1 MFSRRFWR
9 PRFAHSRRL
18 QVMVATLA
26 IGLFL
31 ALIFAAW
38 PAPARDAVFDF
49 ARLEALLQRNP
60 ATGRPVDS
68 IAELAPLLPRELR
81 SNFTFVYDSRSPFR
95 SSISPKFPR
104 VILFTR
110 DARLVLTFTGDP
122 ENPGYD
128 MLEALSF
135 DDASA
140 SFVARAYLLPAA
152 ERRSWRPA
160 PEDADCARCHGADA
174 RPIFDSYPLWP
185 GFYGSVLDAFPRDR
199 LGVAELAKYR
209 AFLAGA
215 ARSEPYRSLV
225 FPSGSATSPY
235 LDPRRRVEGAVELDA
250 ATLPFLPNTR
260 LGMALTELN
269 RARIYRKL
277 ARSRNFASDE
287 KRALAE
293 LLECRHGDSPKDADV
308 RTIKTELEARE
319 RTAAAAPRMGVRRI
333 SPRDRRYGGA
343 EVLSASWPRSSTS
356 PRGRKSIVRIGRW
369 RGAGLA
375 GVFRRHPQRNAIVG
389 KSYYLK
395 EDLIFEILSHLS
407 QREPAFQ
414 RYFQTDWV
422 FAERGYPFG
431 FRVDLAKALRA
442 CARLSART
450 RKSATSRRTTS
461 G

>member
-1 MFSRRFWR
+1 MFSGRFCR
-9 PRFAHSRRL
+9 PWSRRRR
-18 QVMVATLA
+18 AIAGALA
-26 IGLFL
+26 CGLL
-31 ALIFAAW
+31 STAIFTVR
-38 PAPARDAVFDF
+38 PAPADDAPFD
-49 ARLEALLQRNP
+49 ATRLETLLRRNP

-95 SSISPKFPR
+95 SSISSEFPR

-122 ENPGYD
+122 GKPGYD

-135 DDASA
+135 DDESA
-140 SFVARAYLLPAA
+140 AFIARAYLLPAA
-152 ERRSWRPA
+152 ARRSWRPA

-199 LGVAELAKYR
+199 LGVAELVKYR

-215 ARSEPYRSLV
+215 AKSEPYRSLI

-235 LDPRRRVEGAVELDA
+235 LDPRRLVEGAFELDA

-260 LGMALTELN
+260 LGMALSELN

-277 ARSRNFASDE
+277 AQSPKFPHEE

-293 LLECRHGDSPKDADV
+293 LLACRHGDGPKNDDV
-308 RTIKTELEARE
+308 RAIKTELERENEERLRRLGWASGEARPEIDNMEELKFSRELAAIADVAARAEVDRSDWSMARE
-319 RTAAAAPRMGVRRI
+319 PGSLAFFDGI
-333 SPRDRRYGGA
+333 
-343 EVLSASWPRSSTS
+343 LSGIER
-356 PRGRKSIVRIGRW
+356 
-369 RGAGLA
+369 
-375 GVFRRHPQRNAIVG
+375 G

-407 QREPAFQ
+407 QREPAFR
-414 RYFQTDWV
+414 RYFEADWL
-422 FAERGYPFG
+422 FADLGYPFG
-431 FRVDLAKALRA
+431 DRVDLGKAVGA
-442 CARLSART
+442 CALLSDR
-450 RKSATSRRTTS
+450 SR
-461 G
+461 

>member
-1 MFSRRFWR
+1 MFSGRLCRLLSTRRR
-9 PRFAHSRRL
+9 AI
-18 QVMVATLA
+18 AGALA
-26 IGLFL
+26 CGLL
-31 ALIFAAW
+31 STAIFAVR
-38 PAPARDAVFDF
+38 PAPADDAPFD
-49 ARLEALLQRNP
+49 ATRLETLLQHNP
-60 ATGRPVDS
+60 ATGRPVNS

-95 SSISPKFPR
+95 SSISPEFPR

-122 ENPGYD
+122 GKPGYD

-174 RPIFDSYPLWP
+174 RPIFNSYPLWP

-277 ARSRNFASDE
+277 AQSPKFPHDE

-293 LLECRHGDSPKDADV
+293 LLACRRGDSPKDADV
-308 RTIKTELEARE
+308 RTIKTELERENEQRLRRLGWAPGEARPEIDDMEELKFSRELAAIVDVAARAEVDRSDWSMARE
-319 RTAAAAPRMGVRRI
+319 PGSLAFFDGI
-333 SPRDRRYGGA
+333 
-343 EVLSASWPRSSTS
+343 LSGIER
-356 PRGRKSIVRIGRW
+356 
-369 RGAGLA
+369 
-375 GVFRRHPQRNAIVG
+375 G

-407 QREPAFQ
+407 RREPAFR
-414 RYFQTDWV
+414 RYFEADWL
-422 FAERGYPFG
+422 FADFGYPFG
-431 FRVDLAKALRA
+431 DRVDLGKAVGA
-442 CARLSART
+442 CALLGDR
-450 RKSATSRRTTS
+450 SR
-461 G
+461 

>member
-38 PAPARDAVFDF
+38 PAPARDLVFDF

-60 ATGRPVDS
+60 ATGRSVNS
-68 IAELAPLLPRELR
+68 VAELLPLLPRELR

-95 SSISPKFPR
+95 ASISPEFPR
-104 VILFTR
+104 VIMFTE

-122 ENPGYD
+122 AKPGFD
-128 MLEALSF
+128 VLETLAF
-135 DDASA
+135 DD
-140 SFVARAYLLPAA
+140 RAAAFKLRFYLLPAA

-160 PEDADCARCHGADA
+160 PEDTDCARCHGADA
-174 RPIFDSYPLWP
+174 RPIFNSYPLWP

-199 LGVAELAKYR
+199 LGFAELAKYR
-209 AFLAGA
+209 AFLTGA
-215 ARSEPYRSLV
+215 ARSEPYRSLI
-225 FPSGSATSPY
+225 FPKGSATSPY
-235 LDPRRRVEGAVELDA
+235 LDPRRTVDGAFDIEV
-250 ATLPFLPNTR
+250 TTMPFLPNTR

-277 ARSRNFASDE
+277 AGSTEFRSNE

-293 LLECRHGDSPKDADV
+293 LLECPGAEGPTDEGLRTIEAELKRENEARLQRLGWRSDKSRPEVDNMEELKFQRELAEIAGVAARADV
-308 RTIKTELEARE
+308 DRSDWSMALEPDSLAFFDGIKSGMHL
-319 RTAAAAPRMGVRRI
+319 
-333 SPRDRRYGGA
+333 
-343 EVLSASWPRSSTS
+343 
-356 PRGRKSIVRIGRW
+356 
-369 RGAGLA
+369 
-375 GVFRRHPQRNAIVG
+375 G

>member
-1 MFSRRFWR
+1 MFSGRFSRLWTAHLR
-9 PRFAHSRRL
+9 AISGALACGLLATAFFAVR
-18 QVMVATLA
+18 
-26 IGLFL
+26 
-31 ALIFAAW
+31 
-38 PAPARDAVFDF
+38 PAPADDAPFD
-49 ARLEALLQRNP
+49 ASRLETLLQRNP

-81 SNFTFVYDSRSPFR
+81 SNFTFVYDSRSPFGA
-95 SSISPKFPR
+95 SISPEFPR

-122 ENPGYD
+122 GKPGYD

-152 ERRSWRPA
+152 ARRSWRPT

-209 AFLAGA
+209 AFLTGA
-215 ARSEPYRSLV
+215 AKSEPYRSLI

-235 LDPRRRVEGAVELDA
+235 LDPRRLVEGAVELDA

-277 ARSRNFASDE
+277 AQSPRFPEGE

-293 LLECRHGDSPKDADV
+293 LLACRRGDRPKDEAV
-308 RTIKTELEARE
+308 RTIKTELERENEQRLQRLGWAPGEARPEIDNMEELKFSRELAAIVDVAARAEVDRSDWSMARE
-319 RTAAAAPRMGVRRI
+319 PGSLAFFDGI
-333 SPRDRRYGGA
+333 LSGA
-343 EVLSASWPRSSTS
+343 E
-356 PRGRKSIVRIGRW
+356 RGE
-369 RGAGLA
+369 
-375 GVFRRHPQRNAIVG
+375 
-389 KSYYLK
+389 SYYLK

-407 QREPAFQ
+407 RREPAFR
-414 RYFQTDWV
+414 RYFEADWL
-422 FAERGYPFG
+422 FADLGYPFG
-431 FRVDLAKALRA
+431 DRVDLGRALGA
-442 CARLSART
+442 CALLSDL
-450 RKSATSRRTTS
+450 SR
-461 G
+461 